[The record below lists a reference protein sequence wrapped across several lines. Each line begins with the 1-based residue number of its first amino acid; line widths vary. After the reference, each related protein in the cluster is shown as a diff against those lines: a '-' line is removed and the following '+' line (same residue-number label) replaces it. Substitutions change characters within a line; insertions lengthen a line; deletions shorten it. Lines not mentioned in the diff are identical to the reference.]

1 MFDWN
6 DLRYFLAVAREGST
20 IAAADA
26 LKVNQST
33 VQRRLAAL
41 EDELERKLVERFPTG
56 YCLTATGLALR
67 PHAEAVEAAIAAF
80 ERELSAADRE
90 LSGTIRVTGAE
101 GLVYL
106 ILTPL
111 VEAFRSAHPGVAVE
125 VITTERK
132 LDLARGE
139 ADVAFRTGVL
149 ESSDLVGR
157 KVADLAWAV
166 YATRGYVER
175 HGRPAHPREIEKP
188 CGDPLRGGAQRD
200 PRRPLA
206 AIGSRAGARVA
217 ARSGGVPGMLLM
229 VRSGVGLAALPAHIG
244 DSEAEPGTR
253 DDPVPELMSPIHLLA
268 HADLHKTARV
278 RAFFDFVIRETS
290 ARCARCCSARPPA
303 TEGGG
308 ERRAI
313 RQPSRLSTPD
323 KRHREGQRH
332 AGADRDADI
341 RLELGADQPVT
352 LAAARQQGR
361 EHAAGHDENHDAGNQ
376 QKHRSS
382 PIVHIA
388 SPVQLSRQPQPDLR
402 ERIEHDHRDD
412 DDDHDTASRRGR
424 CR

>member
-1 MFDWN
+1 MFDWD

-111 VEAFRSAHPGVAVE
+111 VETFRSAHPGVAVE

-175 HGRPAHPREIEKP
+175 HGRPAHPREIENHAVIRFE
-188 CGDPLRGGAQRD
+188 GALSEIHADRWLRSVA
-200 PRRPLA
+200 P
-206 AIGSRAGARVA
+206 GARVA

-244 DSEAEPGTR
+244 DSEADLVR
-253 DDPVPELMSPIHLLA
+253 VIDPVPELMSPIHLLA
-268 HADLHKTARV
+268 HPDLHKTARV
-278 RAFFDFVIRETS
+278 RAFFDFVIREIGS
-290 ARCARCCSARPPA
+290 LRP
-303 TEGGG
+303 
-308 ERRAI
+308 
-313 RQPSRLSTPD
+313 L
-323 KRHREGQRH
+323 
-332 AGADRDADI
+332 
-341 RLELGADQPVT
+341 LLG
-352 LAAARQQGR
+352 
-361 EHAAGHDENHDAGNQ
+361 
-376 QKHRSS
+376 K
-382 PIVHIA
+382 
-388 SPVQLSRQPQPDLR
+388 
-402 ERIEHDHRDD
+402 
-412 DDDHDTASRRGR
+412 TA
-424 CR
+424 CD